1 MKRNRLNIDEIKK
14 NNKNPLAVNNR
25 RFIYYGAFINHL
37 RKCMDK
43 ALGES
48 NNVTA

>member
-1 MKRNRLNIDEIKK
+1 MKKNRLNTNEMKK
-14 NNKNPLAVNNR
+14 NNKKPLAVNNR

-43 ALGES
+43 ALDG
-48 NNVTA
+48 NINATV